1 MSFFFRENM
10 KFDLDTFQ
18 IVLVVFISI
27 LIANYLYL
35 KLLVYSKKESGIDL
49 DGLEGFSDMKDGD
62 QKEALA
68 ILGNDHIFD
77 DFYAQ
82 VYDQLVDGK
91 VRTKAEVTYS
101 LNWIKSY
108 RPELKSIEVLDIG
121 CGTGHA
127 VDEFKKAGV
136 GKAVGIDRSDAMIE
150 KGKKLFPKLD
160 LRVGDTEII
169 GTCSPNEFNVAT
181 MYYFTFYYLKDRD
194 GALRNIYNWLQM
206 GSCLI
211 IHLVNREKFDPIL
224 ESASPFVAFSMQKY
238 AKDRITN
245 SKVAFDKFDYVAN
258 FEAEGSDAQFKEEF
272 KFKDGKTRRQ
282 IHRLRM
288 PTMDETVAIVERAGF
303 TYKQFIDL
311 TPIGYEYQYL
321 FCFVK

>member
-1 MSFFFRENM
+1 MNIKDYLTM
-10 KFDLDTFQ
+10 DNFQ
-18 IVLVVFISI
+18 IAIVVFISI
-27 LIANYLYL
+27 LIANYIYL
-35 KLLVYSKKESGIDL
+35 RFLVYTKRVSNVDENEAF
-49 DGLEGFSDMKDGD
+49 EGFSNPSEHDKG
-62 QKEALA
+62 ALA

-108 RPELKSIEVLDIG
+108 RPDVKSIEVLDIG
-121 CGTGHA
+121 CGTGNA
-127 VDEFKKAGV
+127 VDEYKKAGV
-136 GKAVGIDRSDAMIE
+136 QKAVGIDRSDAMISY
-150 KGKKLFPKLD
+150 GRKKFPKLD
-160 LRVGDTEII
+160 LRVGDAEII
-169 GTCSPNEFNVAT
+169 GTCAPNEFNVAT
-181 MYYFTFYYLKDRD
+181 LYYFTYYYLKDRD
-194 GALRNIYNWLQM
+194 NTLRNIYTWLQM

-211 IHLVNREKFDPIL
+211 IHLVNRDKFDPIL

-238 AKDRITN
+238 AKDRITQ
-245 SKVAFDKFDYVAN
+245 SKVNFDKFEYEAN
-258 FEAEGSDAQFKEEF
+258 FELEENDAQFKEIF
-272 KFKDGKTRRQ
+272 SFKDGKTRKQ

-288 PTMDETVAIVERAGF
+288 PTMDEVVATVERAGF

-311 TPIGYEYQYL
+311 TPVGYEYQYL